1 MKQHEIELEKQ
12 EILRQAIQASNS
24 QVMDYSNLVPTKLDE
39 PSQRI
44 ALHVR
49 KPDLLHVD
57 DSTSSPLK
65 VITEDNGSSVAM
77 APNNL
82 AARKSSAIHSGT
94 QNLSEM

>member
-39 PSQRI
+39 PGQRI
-44 ALHVR
+44 ALHVQ
-49 KPDLLHVD
+49 KPDLLQID
-57 DSTSSPLK
+57 DSTGSPLK

-77 APNNL
+77 APHNL